1 MRDACHGRAELV
13 IERLPAPWAEEGLG
27 SGWPPPPPP
36 PLRRSSESGDASH
49 SRVFVGGHVLPDASA
64 GKKLFDAPGLG
75 AGRHD
80 SSLVMERRGKGCEDG
95 GR

>member
-1 MRDACHGRAELV
+1 V

-36 PLRRSSESGDASH
+36 LRQSSESGDASH
-49 SRVFVGGHVLPDASA
+49 ARVFVGGHVLPDASA
-64 GKKLFDAPGLG
+64 WKKLFDAPGLG
-75 AGRHD
+75 AVRHL
-80 SSLVMERRGKGCEDG
+80 SSVMERRGKGCEDG